1 MDRGMGTWFE
11 LLNNP
16 HMIENTELEFEHR
29 TDLSCNKLEWILLP
43 PYIFIESLGGK

>member
-1 MDRGMGTWFE
+1 MDRVMGTWFE

-29 TDLSCNKLEWILLP
+29 TDISSDKLERILLP
-43 PYIFIESLGGK
+43 PYIFIESRGGK

>member
-1 MDRGMGTWFE
+1 MDRVMGTWFE

-29 TDLSCNKLEWILLP
+29 ADISSDKLERILLP
-43 PYIFIESLGGK
+43 PYIFIESRGGK